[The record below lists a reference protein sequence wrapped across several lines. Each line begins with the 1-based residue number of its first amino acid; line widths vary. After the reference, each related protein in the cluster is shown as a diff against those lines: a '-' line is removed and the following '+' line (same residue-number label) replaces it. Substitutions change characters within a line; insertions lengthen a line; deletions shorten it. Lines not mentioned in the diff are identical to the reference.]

1 MNIQLS
7 WHFPFSI
14 VLPWNLCQK
23 SIDHNCEGLNLSLLY
38 LVFFPLY
45 QVFWFSKTQRMAECP
60 TIIHVLFSHVIQTS
74 FRIAIL
80 ILPTLWFSVHF
91 LKWCTEKLTGSS
103 GQEWSLSIVSFP
115 LVWCGW
121 TVSLKNPSN
130 VVSMDPP
137 RVSDSLWRASPISSW
152 WKFWKPRKERDCTL
166 NEVPCS
172 LPFPYCMSSL
182 NEPWV
187 PESYPYPEWIT
198 TSSWNKW
205 PFLSCRRSRIISLP
219 LNRVEPEM

>member
-60 TIIHVLFSHVIQTS
+60 TIIHVLFSHVIHTS

-137 RVSDSLWRASPISSW
+137 RVLIPNEGLLQSPAGGSSGNQEKKGTVLWMKFHVVSL
-152 WKFWKPRKERDCTL
+152 
-166 NEVPCS
+166 
-172 LPFPYCMSSL
+172 
-182 NEPWV
+182 
-187 PESYPYPEWIT
+187 
-198 TSSWNKW
+198 
-205 PFLSCRRSRIISLP
+205 FLIACP
-219 LNRVEPEM
+219 L